1 MTWTMSDADL
11 LRRAGVRVTR
21 PRLAVVALLRTAG
34 TTHLTVEQ
42 TYGLAQDR
50 GLRLT
55 FSTLYKIL
63 NDLAK
68 GGLVRRMDFYGRAVY
83 CSNHE
88 PHHHFL
94 DEASGALWD
103 IPEVQPTVS
112 RLPKPPQGMEIA
124 GVDVI
129 VRLRPARDR

>member
-1 MTWTMSDADL
+1 MTWALSDDDL
-11 LRRAGVRVTR
+11 LRRAGVRVTQ
-21 PRLAVVALLRTAG
+21 PRLAVVALLRSAG
-34 TTHLTVEQ
+34 TTHLTVDQ
-42 TYGLAQDR
+42 AHALARER

-55 FSTLYKIL
+55 VSTLYKSL

-94 DEASGALWD
+94 DEVSGALWD
-103 IPEVQPTVS
+103 IPGVQPTVS
-112 RLPKPPQGMEIA
+112 RIPDPPEGMEIE

-129 VRLRPARDR
+129 VRIRPASAR